1 MKEAFEIA
9 ALLMLGYLAIEVA
22 CYRGFYMPETRLRK
36 RAIRRFER
44 QLKANGFFEVD
55 DER

>member
-1 MKEAFEIA
+1 
-9 ALLMLGYLAIEVA
+9 LGYLAIEVA
-22 CYRGFYMPETRLRK
+22 CYIGFYMPETRLRK